1 MTCYTL
7 TNLRYYIVNNIYSF
21 LTWLLH
27 SGFMLKIVKN
37 YVVRGQLISV
47 FNLEYI
53 FYLILEILKIV
64 FPSFC
69 NLMASSMKVES
80 QIYQHDVKKSMV
92 KNDVK
97 VKTKAKYSDY
107 SNEIFMKRSSIFSEC
122 YQVGWLNNIANVYLQ
137 GEFYFILNRNIYRI
151 YY

>member
-1 MTCYTL
+1 M

-69 NLMASSMKVES
+69 NLMASSMKVEVRFIS
-80 QIYQHDVKKSMV
+80 MMSKKVWWRMMS
-92 KNDVK
+92 KSRQKQN
-97 VKTKAKYSDY
+97 TYSDY